1 METERS
7 NVDFARF
14 LKEYLAQ
21 RFNMD
26 VNDVGVMEL
35 DSPTPRPMWQIYIKL
50 KAYVIPCDPGTPETW
65 MKSAVWI
72 LRKIEESRENSTQ

>member
-7 NVDFARF
+7 NVEFARF

-21 RFNMD
+21 RFKMD

-35 DSPTPRPMWQIYIKL
+35 DSPTPRPLWQIFL
-50 KAYVIPCDPGTPETW
+50 GLDAHVIACRPGKPETW
-65 MKSAVWI
+65 MKSAVSI
-72 LRKIEESRENSTQ
+72 LRKIEEAREE